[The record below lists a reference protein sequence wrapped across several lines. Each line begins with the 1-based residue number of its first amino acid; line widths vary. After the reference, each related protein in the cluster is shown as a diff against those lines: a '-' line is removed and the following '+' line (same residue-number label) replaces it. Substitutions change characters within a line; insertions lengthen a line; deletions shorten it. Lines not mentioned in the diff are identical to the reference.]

1 MIWPACD
8 WVLCLCLTSCKSW
21 QARCFQE
28 TRRQFVSFPV
38 LIIKGGKRNLDQII
52 LLSHYLSSHQPIVH
66 QITQGCHFIEAS
78 SAIIANSLLGRKSLS
93 RLLEG
98 SGAALLES
106 QGVLRSC
113 FFPFSYRHDFPQR
126 FINLTVRAKLISFKE
141 NFSSGSQP
149 HPTKCMMKMCFIKW
163 KSNKVN

>member
-1 MIWPACD
+1 MPIFRVKAVKIYTGQKKFTRTPSARPWQIWGM
-8 WVLCLCLTSCKSW
+8 
-21 QARCFQE
+21 
-28 TRRQFVSFPV
+28 

-98 SGAALLES
+98 SGVALLES
-106 QGVLRSC
+106 QGVLRCC